1 MYPVQLITDLQ
12 IKSEFLEI
20 DILSD
25 EKEIAIAIVGEKI
38 PKIDLPLKQMLS
50 FLKNQPF
57 STNQI
62 ISVVYNQKEIY
73 HSGKSL
79 LSKYNYFFLVRTLLK
94 NLF

>member
-1 MYPVQLITDLQ
+1 MHPVEVISDLH
-12 IKSEFLEI
+12 IEGENFRI
-20 DILSD
+20 DVLSN
-25 EKEIAIAIVGEKI
+25 EKEIAVAINGARI
-38 PKIDLPLKQMLS
+38 PKIGLPLKQLFS
-50 FLKNQPF
+50 IVKNQPF

-79 LSKYNYFFLVRTLLK
+79 FSRYNYLFLFKTLFK